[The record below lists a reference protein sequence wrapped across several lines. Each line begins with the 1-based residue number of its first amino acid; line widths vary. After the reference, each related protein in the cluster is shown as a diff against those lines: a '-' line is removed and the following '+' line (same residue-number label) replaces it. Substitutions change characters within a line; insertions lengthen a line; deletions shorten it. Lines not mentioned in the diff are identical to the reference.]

1 MKLLTSDGRGQSGT
15 ANTAVALVLALAI
28 VGLLSAVLL
37 PVAVNELNANETV
50 TLNQSV
56 GDTDEVNAVLNATL
70 DSSTAGTEAT
80 YTLNVTD
87 PGGAS
92 TQKTITEGGEETF
105 SFDRGDVT
113 VNVSEARS
121 GGATAT
127 FTYNSDFSY
136 SSGGR
141 SLWGVLDLV
150 IVLAAFLFSIGLAI
164 RQIN

>member
-80 YTLNVTD
+80 YTLNVSD
-87 PGGAS
+87 GAKTS
-92 TQKTITEGGEETF
+92 KTITEGGEATF

-141 SLWGVLDLV
+141 SLWGVMDLV